1 MRTVPL
7 ATSNGTRAT
16 RSDITKPIT
25 ASLGACCPM
34 RKTHTIPLSVRFAGP
49 EAEGEFAGIA
59 ATLETDR
66 HGTRFAPGAFAASL
80 ADWRRRGALPPLLWA
95 HDPGEPI
102 GALLTAQE
110 TDAGLEVTGRLALGT
125 GNGRRAH
132 ELLKTGPGAL
142 GLSVGFIEVE
152 TDYSGPVP
160 IFREVDWLELSLVA
174 TPSQAGAVVT
184 QVRAADRFNTR
195 KEFEH
200 AARQALGLSANEAK
214 RLAAGG
220 WGALA
225 RQEQDDE
232 PDQRATALAAALTR
246 IANTRI

>member
-1 MRTVPL
+1 MRT
-7 ATSNGTRAT
+7 
-16 RSDITKPIT
+16 
-25 ASLGACCPM
+25 
-34 RKTHTIPLSVRFAGP
+34 THTTHTFLSLRFAGP
-49 EAEGEFAGIA
+49 EAEGEFSGIA
-59 ATLETDR
+59 ATHEIDR

-80 ADWRRRGALPPLLWA
+80 AEWRARGALPPLLWA
-95 HDPGEPI
+95 HDTNEPI

-125 GNGRRAH
+125 ANGRRAH

-160 IFREVDWLELSLVA
+160 TYNEVDLVEVSLVA

-184 QVRAADRFNTR
+184 QVRAVDRFTTR
-195 KEFEH
+195 KDFEH
-200 AARQALGLSANEAK
+200 AARHALGLSANEAK

-220 WGALA
+220 WAALA
-225 RQEQDDE
+225 RQELDD
-232 PDQRATALAAALTR
+232 PDHRATALAAALTR

>member
-1 MRTVPL
+1 
-7 ATSNGTRAT
+7 
-16 RSDITKPIT
+16 
-25 ASLGACCPM
+25 M
-34 RKTHTIPLSVRFAGP
+34 RKTYTLPLSVRFAGP
-49 EAEGEFAGIA
+49 EAEGEFSGIA
-59 ATLETDR
+59 ATLQTDR

-80 ADWRRRGALPPLLWA
+80 AEWRARGALPPLLWN
-95 HDPGEPI
+95 HDTDEPI
-102 GALLTAQE
+102 GALLSAQE
-110 TDAGLEVTGRLALGT
+110 TETGLEVTGRLALGT
-125 GNGRRAH
+125 ANGRRAH

-160 IFREVDWLELSLVA
+160 IFREVDWMELSLVA

-184 QVRAADRFNTR
+184 QVRAADRFTTR

-220 WGALA
+220 WAALA
-225 RQEQDDE
+225 RNEPSDE
-232 PDQRATALAAALTR
+232 PDPNATALAAALSR
-246 IANTRI
+246 ITNTRI

>member
-1 MRTVPL
+1 
-7 ATSNGTRAT
+7 
-16 RSDITKPIT
+16 
-25 ASLGACCPM
+25 M

-49 EAEGEFAGIA
+49 EAEGEFSGIA
-59 ATLETDR
+59 ATLQTDR

-80 ADWRRRGALPPLLWA
+80 AEWRARGALPPLLWN
-95 HDPGEPI
+95 HDTNEPI

-142 GLSVGFIEVE
+142 GLSVGFLEVV

-160 IFREVDWLELSLVA
+160 IFREVDWMELSLVA

-184 QVRAADRFNTR
+184 AVRAADRFTTR
-195 KEFEH
+195 KEFERT
-200 AARQALGLSANEAK
+200 ARNALGLSASEAR

-220 WGALA
+220 WAALA
-225 RQEQDDE
+225 RQEQDGE
-232 PDQRATALAAALTR
+232 PDERATALAAALNF
-246 IANTRI
+246 IANARI